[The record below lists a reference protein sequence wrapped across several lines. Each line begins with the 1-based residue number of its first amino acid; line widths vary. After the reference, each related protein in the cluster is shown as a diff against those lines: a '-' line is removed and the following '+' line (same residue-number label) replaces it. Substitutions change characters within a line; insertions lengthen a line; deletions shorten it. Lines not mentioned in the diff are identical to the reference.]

1 MGALYIAFPNT
12 QKCAFS
18 RSITVALRLLVAMP
32 PKVKSL
38 ESMAAAEV
46 EETQATQPAD
56 QLTPNLTQTEDPNAG
71 PSPEAP
77 KQAVMKSKKLRIIAT
92 TLAVETV
99 DVM

>member
-1 MGALYIAFPNT
+1 MCIP
-12 QKCAFS
+12 

-32 PKVKSL
+32 PTVKSL

-56 QLTPNLTQTEDPNAG
+56 QLTPNLTQPEDPNAG

-77 KQAVMKSKKLRIIAT
+77 KQAVKKSKKLRPTIAT

>member
-1 MGALYIAFPNT
+1 MHF
-12 QKCAFS
+12 

-38 ESMAAAEV
+38 EAMALVADV

-56 QLTPNLTQTEDPNAG
+56 QLTPNLTRPEDPNAG
-71 PSPEAP
+71 PSLEAP
-77 KQAVMKSKKLRIIAT
+77 KPAVKNGKSKKLRPTIAT

-99 DVM
+99 DVR

>member
-1 MGALYIAFPNT
+1 M
-12 QKCAFS
+12 S
-18 RSITVALRLLVAMP
+18 RSIIVALRLLVAMP
-32 PKVKSL
+32 PEVKPL
-38 ESMAAAEV
+38 ESMAPAAEV

-56 QLTPNLTQTEDPNAG
+56 QLTPNLTQPEDPNAG

-77 KQAVMKSKKLRIIAT
+77 KQAVKKSKKLRIIAT

>member
-1 MGALYIAFPNT
+1 M
-12 QKCAFS
+12 
-18 RSITVALRLLVAMP
+18 ALRLLVAMP

-77 KQAVMKSKKLRIIAT
+77 KQAVKKSKKLRIIAT